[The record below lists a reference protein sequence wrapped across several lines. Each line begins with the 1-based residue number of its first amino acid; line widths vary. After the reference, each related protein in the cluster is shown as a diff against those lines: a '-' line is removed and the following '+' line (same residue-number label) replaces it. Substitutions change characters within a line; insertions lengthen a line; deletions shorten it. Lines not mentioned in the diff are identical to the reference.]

1 MLKHIKYS
9 LAAFLCLVV
18 FSTISQCSDGEEL
31 VPESKCKPETC
42 EFKVTERI
50 KLGVSK

>member
-18 FSTISQCSDGEEL
+18 FSLISQCGNGEEL
-31 VPESKCKPETC
+31 AP
-42 EFKVTERI
+42 VTE
-50 KLGVSK
+50 KNNLGATK